1 MDLTNMVESTQLPA
15 ILQLLFI
22 AFGPEYTKVSWMTS
36 EYSSVIAVIPCRY
49 TSFLVSWENWNTLHV
64 TIEVVITLL
73 RNKLSSPQVSYLCL
87 LRNKLS
93 SSQVSYLCLLRNK
106 LFSSPT
112 GRICIDIFLKSVKVL
127 CCTNNWVRFYHQQF
141 NSM

>member
-1 MDLTNMVESTQLPA
+1 MVEPTQLPA

-36 EYSSVIAVIPCRY
+36 ECNTGIAVKPCWY

-64 TIEVVITLL
+64 TIEAVIT
-73 RNKLSSPQVSYLCL
+73 L

-93 SSQVSYLCLLRNK
+93 SSQVSYLCLFRNK
-106 LFSSPT
+106 LSSSQVSYPCLLET
-112 GRICIDIFLKSVKVL
+112 NVPVLRYHTYAFLETNLPIDRLLRGHSSGIFTRLLKL
-127 CCTNNWVRFYHQQF
+127 LN
-141 NSM
+141 

>member
-1 MDLTNMVESTQLPA
+1 MDLTNMVEPTQLPA

-93 SSQVSYLCLLRNK
+93 SSQVSYLCLLTNK
-106 LFSSPT
+106 FS
-112 GRICIDIFLKSVKVL
+112 
-127 CCTNNWVRFYHQQF
+127 NWKAF
-141 NSM
+141 